1 MLGTCF
7 NNVRIQKDCYACVVT
22 LVASFANAIAIAIV
36 IVTYDNHL
44 HMAL

>member
-7 NNVRIQKDCYACVVT
+7 NNVRIQKGCYAYVVT

-36 IVTYDNHL
+36 TYDNHL